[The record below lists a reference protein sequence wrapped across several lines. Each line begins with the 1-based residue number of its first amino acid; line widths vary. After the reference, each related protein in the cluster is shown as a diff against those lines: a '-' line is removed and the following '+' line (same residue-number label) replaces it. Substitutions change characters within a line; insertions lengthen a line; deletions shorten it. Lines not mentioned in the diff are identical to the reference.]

1 MAEGRI
7 EHGSKPSD
15 HIWIEAHLV
24 GSHLS
29 VSFSGS
35 LSLRLGL
42 FPLWDSIASSIKE
55 RSTYLVEVLITQDNT
70 QAHLGRSYSCS
81 LL

>member
-7 EHGSKPSD
+7 EHSSKPSGY
-15 HIWIEAHLV
+15 IWIQAPLV

-29 VSFSGS
+29 MSSSGS
-35 LSLRLGL
+35 WSLRRGL
-42 FPLWDSIASSIKE
+42 YHLWHSIASSTKE

-70 QAHLGRSYSCS
+70 QAHLGRNYSCV